1 MNQPLRVLVA
11 LGIVYL
17 AWGSS
22 YLAIRL
28 GVHDLPPLLFCGL
41 RFLIA
46 APLLFGLALVQGERP
61 PAGRRDWLIL
71 AATAVL
77 MLLAGS
83 AMVAWAVQWV
93 PSGQAALIIASSALW
108 LAWFGSWGPRGD
120 AIVGRTWL
128 GLLTGMAG
136 VAIVV
141 TASHASGSAPPLA
154 YLALLLA
161 AIGWSGGSV
170 ILRRHPVR
178 CGPTMTAATHMA
190 ISSVLLLALSALAGE
205 RLPAWT
211 PQALGALAYLSLF
224 GTVIAYAAYY
234 WLLQHAPPAL
244 TSTYAYVTPVLAVLL
259 GVVILD
265 EALTSTLMLGSAMV
279 LVSVLIVGRSTRGTG

>member
-1 MNQPLRVLVA
+1 MNQSLRVFAA
-11 LGIVYL
+11 LGVVYL

-28 GVHDLPPLLFCGL
+28 GVHDLPPLLFCAL
-41 RFLIA
+41 RFLVA
-46 APLLFGLALVQGERP
+46 APLLFGLAVLQGERR

-77 MLLAGS
+77 MLLLGS

-120 AIVGRTWL
+120 AIGASTWL
-128 GLLTGMAG
+128 GLLSGMAG
-136 VAIVV
+136 VALVV
-141 TASHASGSAPPLA
+141 SAARASGSAPSLA
-154 YLALLLA
+154 YLVLLLA

-170 ILRRHPVR
+170 VLRRHPVR
-178 CGPTMTAATHMA
+178 CGPTMTAAAHMA
-190 ISSVLLLALSALAGE
+190 ISSVLLLVLSASAGE

-211 PQALGALAYLSLF
+211 PRALGALAWLSLF

-244 TSTYAYVTPVLAVLL
+244 TSTYACVTPVIAMLL
-259 GVVILD
+259 GVVVLD
-265 EALTSTLMLGSAMV
+265 EALTSTLVVGSTMV
-279 LVSVLIVGRSTRGTG
+279 LASVLIVGRSTRCTG